1 MADRENPQS
10 GETLN
15 ESIFLAFSH
24 LDKVKFAVME
34 IINCNATQ
42 SVSFL
47 DVFCKYEIVKLERE
61 ELKHEVRSL
70 NVNFSTLFKTGFDFI
85 NKCRGM
91 TREDIEELNR
101 NERKATTTLDE
112 YFQNI
117 GEMRDVNIVLYGIRF
132 VSFYNMSSYF

>member
-1 MADRENPQS
+1 MADKGNSQLR
-10 GETLN
+10 ETLN
-15 ESIFLAFSH
+15 KGIFLALPH
-24 LDKVKFAVME
+24 LDKVKFAVLE

-42 SVSFL
+42 SVSFS
-47 DVFCKYEIVKLERE
+47 DVCCKFEIVKLERE

-91 TREDIEELNR
+91 SREDIEELNR
-101 NERKATTTLDE
+101 NERKAITMLDE

-117 GEMRDVNIVLYGIRF
+117 GEMLYVNIVKYGG
-132 VSFYNMSSYF
+132 